1 MLNRLILGP
10 NYWLSYLHHAPP
22 LTISKLGLEKRK
34 RDFFIAI
41 PSLFG
46 KDETVGDVK
55 INGCEYTK
63 PVGHPV
69 PYL

>member
-1 MLNRLILGP
+1 M
-10 NYWLSYLHHAPP
+10 
-22 LTISKLGLEKRK
+22 SKLGLEKRK

-55 INGCEYTK
+55 INGCEYTN
-63 PVGHPV
+63 PVGHPRTLSV
-69 PYL
+69 KLLSG